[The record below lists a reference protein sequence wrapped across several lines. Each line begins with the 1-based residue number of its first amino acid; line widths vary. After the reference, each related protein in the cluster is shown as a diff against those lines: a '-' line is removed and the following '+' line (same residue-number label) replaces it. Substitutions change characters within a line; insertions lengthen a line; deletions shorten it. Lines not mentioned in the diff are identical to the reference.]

1 MAKRHILVRLPE
13 DILADMDRAL
23 AELPRWSRDDIVK
36 AAVELWLYAPEDLVI
51 DASIIASYTRT
62 PADRDDDE
70 PLFAASYEAL
80 EHTDEW

>member
-1 MAKRHILVRLPE
+1 MAKRYILVRLPE
-13 DILADMDRAL
+13 DILAGMDRAL